1 MSVETALQP
10 IPPETVTEGQPA
22 PRRPIWSRITGR
34 GIAITAIV
42 VIVLYMV
49 LGPLLMLVFSS
60 FRDTTGA
67 LPFEPDVPFTFDNY
81 VRVFTSRG
89 TYDVLLTTLL
99 YSFGALVVSFGLSLT
114 LAWFVERT
122 DMPFRGFVTIMVIA
136 ALGLPGVISS
146 IAWVL
151 LLSPRAGMINQA
163 LRGMFGIEGEG
174 PVNIYTLP
182 GMIFVQG
189 VALVPITFLLV
200 AAAFKAS
207 DAGVEEAGATSGARF
222 RRVMRKITLPLLAP
236 ALLSALVY
244 QFVSVVESFDVPLVI
259 GLPADIRV
267 LSTEIYSHAAP
278 AGGLP
283 NFGRSAAYSVLLI
296 AIALGPLLLYNKVIK
311 HSDRYATLSG
321 HSHRS
326 RRLSLGAWRWPA
338 FGGASLI
345 IMIIFVLPAA
355 VMVWTSLQPFYA
367 MPSADSFSRITLQ
380 AYDKVLNSSAFQS
393 SLVNTLLMAI
403 GTALLTMVLGLLV
416 SWILVR
422 TRSPMRTPLDVIAFT
437 PHAMPGVI
445 IGLSVLLIYLFLPI
459 PLYGTVWI
467 MVIALSTQWLAL
479 SSRLMTGGIA
489 QIRADLEEVSATSGA
504 GWSVTMRKI
513 VLPLVMP
520 AFLNGLVLIFLMAV
534 KNLTIPLI
542 LFTPRT
548 NVLATTVWQQWEHGD
563 TSGTAAIGVIMV
575 SVTLVFALLYWRL
588 NKFTFADKM

>member
-1 MSVETALQP
+1 MTLETPTKP
-10 IPPETVTEGQPA
+10 IVTPERTDD
-22 PRRPIWSRITGR
+22 RRRRLRDLRFNGR
-34 GIAITAIV
+34 TAAITAIV
-42 VIVLYMV
+42 LIVLYLV
-49 LGPLLMLVFSS
+49 LGPLIMLVYSS
-60 FRDTTGA
+60 FKLSQGA
-67 LPFEPDVPFTFDNY
+67 LPFEEGVPFTLENY
-81 VRVFTSRG
+81 ENVFLSSG
-89 TYDVLLTTLL
+89 TYAVLGTTLV
-99 YSFGALVVSFGLSLT
+99 YSLGALVVSFGMSLM

-122 DMPFRGFVTIMVIA
+122 DMPGRGFISVMVIA
-136 ALGLPGVISS
+136 SLGLPGVISS

-151 LLSPRAGMINQA
+151 LLSPRSGMINTG
-163 LRGMFGIEGEG
+163 LRAVFGLEGEG
-174 PVNIYTLP
+174 PLNIYSLP

-222 RRVMRKITLPLLAP
+222 SRVMRKITLPLLAP

-267 LSTEIYSHAAP
+267 LSTEIYTFATP

-283 NFGRSAAYSVLLI
+283 DFGTSSAYSILLI
-296 AIALGPLLLYNKVIK
+296 AIALGPLLIYNRVIK

-326 RRLSLGAWRWPA
+326 RRLQLGRWRWVA
-338 FGGASLI
+338 FAVSFLVI
-345 IMIIFVLPAA
+345 FVIFVLPTA
-355 VMVWTSLQPFYA
+355 VMLWTSFQPFYA
-367 MPSADSFSRITLQ
+367 APSAESVSRMTLN
-380 AYDKVLNSSAFQS
+380 AYEEALGSSALKS
-393 SLVNTLLMAI
+393 SLVNTFFLA
-403 GTALLTMVLGLLV
+403 TATGFLTMFLGLFV

-422 TRSPMRTPLDVIAFT
+422 TRSKLRTPLDVIAFT

-445 IGLSVLLIYLFLPI
+445 IGLSVLLIYLFLPV
-459 PLYGTVWI
+459 PLYGTIWI

-489 QIRADLEEVSATSGA
+489 QIRADLEEVAATSGA
-504 GWSVTMRKI
+504 GWATTMRKI

-520 AFLNGLVLIFLMAV
+520 AFLNGLVLIFLMAI

-542 LFTPRT
+542 LFTPST
-548 NVLATTVWQQWEHGD
+548 NVLATTVWQTWEHGD

-575 SVTLVFALLYWRL
+575 AITLCLALIYRRL
-588 NKFTFADKM
+588 NRYTFADKM